1 MRQPGLVLD
10 VGPGETT
17 AQLLEQLN
25 TVPPGTHILLRLP
38 RDAKALRE
46 LDDFNNLRQIAADR
60 QLQLMVSCP
69 EKTIVGL
76 ARLLGF
82 EVDSKPGGADTGAAV
97 SAAPASPA
105 HNGGRGGGPAAGST
119 PRSTAPTARPGSMP
133 AAAAPV
139 SPIVPLAPV
148 APPPPAASPA
158 PATPMSENDWLF
170 GTGTEA
176 VPDTHVE
183 AAGGLGTRQPT
194 PPLDVHIVGGS
205 APTGAPR
212 PPAGDTGFDDIDAM
226 NFDDAELERQSA
238 QYREEIATN
247 TAGRTPEQAGEAEI
261 AALQARLEA
270 SARATPKTSRTTNGA
285 GGMLGGLLGSRKPA
299 RTPPPARPAASR
311 PPPAARP
318 TSGPP
323 AAVVT
328 PAPPLPHSLL
338 DDTPVAPQPDVAVA
352 IPLPVPAP
360 RPVVVPRTGPITR
373 QRPVAARRG
382 AGLWVVLA
390 LVALLGLLLAAAW
403 GVLTFLPQAT
413 VAVIPGTQVVLHPVE
428 VPVSTIGT
436 SLSSGGGRAA
446 PAIQPAAQVTD
457 TTALQVPP
465 LTSAPLTAAPVTA
478 QRFTANLSEEATV
491 PTTGSREQ
499 PAGKDKITLAL
510 VNPSGSRAVLSAGT
524 DVSGGGVTFRLTQD
538 VAVAGATDTGT
549 ALVYGQGSAEAE
561 AVEVG
566 PHTVGVGAVAGTFG
580 NGVRYRNTT
589 SAEGGYMEQIATVAQ
604 ADVDKLRA
612 DLFSR
617 LQSQINGAILAQVPA
632 ELQAI
637 PPTLSVPDTNWKE
650 ELNHAVGDDATDL
663 HMKMSVS
670 GSIAAYNPNDV
681 EQAVKSVVAAE
692 GAPRDP
698 LSDPQLDKT
707 SIEYGPLEMVGAP
720 AGDQITYR
728 TVTTATVFYNITP
741 EMQQQIRTLVRGK
754 TVDAARQA
762 VLTDPDLGKYIS
774 DIRITSGLSGLLN
787 LSQDRVP
794 DDPARIKV
802 EAAAD
807 QP

>member
-1 MRQPGLVLD
+1 
-10 VGPGETT
+10 
-17 AQLLEQLN
+17 
-25 TVPPGTHILLRLP
+25 
-38 RDAKALRE
+38 
-46 LDDFNNLRQIAADR
+46 
-60 QLQLMVSCP
+60 
-69 EKTIVGL
+69 
-76 ARLLGF
+76 
-82 EVDSKPGGADTGAAV
+82 
-97 SAAPASPA
+97 
-105 HNGGRGGGPAAGST
+105 
-119 PRSTAPTARPGSMP
+119 
-133 AAAAPV
+133 
-139 SPIVPLAPV
+139 
-148 APPPPAASPA
+148 
-158 PATPMSENDWLF
+158 
-170 GTGTEA
+170 
-176 VPDTHVE
+176 
-183 AAGGLGTRQPT
+183 
-194 PPLDVHIVGGS
+194 
-205 APTGAPR
+205 
-212 PPAGDTGFDDIDAM
+212 
-226 NFDDAELERQSA
+226 
-238 QYREEIATN
+238 
-247 TAGRTPEQAGEAEI
+247 
-261 AALQARLEA
+261 
-270 SARATPKTSRTTNGA
+270 
-285 GGMLGGLLGSRKPA
+285 
-299 RTPPPARPAASR
+299 
-311 PPPAARP
+311 
-318 TSGPP
+318 
-323 AAVVT
+323 
-328 PAPPLPHSLL
+328 
-338 DDTPVAPQPDVAVA
+338 VAVA
-352 IPLPVPAP
+352 VPLPMPAP
-360 RPVVVPRTGPITR
+360 RPVAAPRSVAVPRTGPII
-373 QRPVAARRG
+373 RPRPAAARRG

-390 LVALLGLLLAAAW
+390 LVVLLGLLMVAAW

-428 VPVSTIGT
+428 VPVSTTGT

-457 TTALQVPP
+457 TTTLQVGP
-465 LTSAPLTAAPVTA
+465 LTAAPLTAAPVAA
-478 QRFTANLSEEATV
+478 QRFSASLSEDATV

-549 ALVYGQGSAEAE
+549 ALVYGQGSVEAE

-566 PHTVGVGAVAGTFG
+566 PHTVGVGTVAGTFG

-617 LQSQINGAILAQVPA
+617 LQSQINGAILAQVPQ

-637 PPTLSVPDTNWKE
+637 PPTLSVPETNWKE
-650 ELNHAVGDDATDL
+650 ELDHAVGDDATEL

-681 EQAVKSVVAAE
+681 EQAVKSIVAAE
-692 GAPRDP
+692 GAPTDP

-707 SIEYGPLEMVGAP
+707 SIQYGPLEMVGDP
-720 AGDQITYR
+720 ASDQITYR

-754 TVDAARQA
+754 TVEAARQA
-762 VLTDPDLGKYIS
+762 VLSDPDLGKYIS
-774 DIRITSGLSGLLN
+774 DIRVTSGVSGLLN

-802 EAAAD
+802 EAAD